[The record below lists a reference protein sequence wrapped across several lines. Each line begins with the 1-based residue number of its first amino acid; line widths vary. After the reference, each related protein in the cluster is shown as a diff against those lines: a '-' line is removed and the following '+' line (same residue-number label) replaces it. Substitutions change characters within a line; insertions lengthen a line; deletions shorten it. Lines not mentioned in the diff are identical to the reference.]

1 MGQCPALANVLTI
14 ALFESDQ
21 PHMIVLY
28 LISPTFNDNDHLP
41 KDNVSIANRSWS
53 VVQVQNAVST
63 KEARPVRELNW
74 YSIYLMYSNSRNGAT
89 PSFFH
94 KCATPFPQIC
104 FSAVTAVKTPVG

>member
-1 MGQCPALANVLTI
+1 MANVLTI

-28 LISPTFNDNDHLP
+28 LISPTFNDNDQPHLS
-41 KDNVSIANRSWS
+41 KDNVSIANRSRP

-74 YSIYLMYSNSRNGAT
+74 YSIYLMYYYFLGALIFDL
-89 PSFFH
+89 PGE
-94 KCATPFPQIC
+94 
-104 FSAVTAVKTPVG
+104 VKILEDGSPNPPV